1 MLQND
6 KPSQSDPGAD
16 TRTRIDWTA
25 ADRNGQD
32 ICGCTATNSYFVAIN
47 APFHV
52 QSCPLASALLSL
64 EPTHAHRCMHFVL
77 KLVKSQTREEFVG
90 GAHMPHNAIVR
101 PWPKNTRYI
110 KHWKRRNLVKK
121 KGVTA
126 KES

>member
-52 QSCPLASALLSL
+52 QSCPLASALL
-64 EPTHAHRCMHFVL
+64 E
-77 KLVKSQTREEFVG
+77 SQLITSI
-90 GAHMPHNAIVR
+90 GACIL
-101 PWPKNTRYI
+101 Y
-110 KHWKRRNLVKK
+110 L
-121 KGVTA
+121 
-126 KES
+126 SS